1 MQSFLT
7 SHTLRVSVPSD
18 LETLRTI
25 AEISARASGAKK
37 VILFGSVARG
47 EAHADSDLDLLLVM
61 ADNEFGK
68 TLFEQIEAARK
79 ASEALFDAGYRMP
92 MDLLPMRF
100 SDYLTGRSIIARVA
114 QREGIVLFESRDAGT
129 EVIHG

>member
-1 MQSFLT
+1 MPT
-7 SHTLRVSVPSD
+7 D

-25 AEISARASGAKK
+25 AEISARASGAQK

-61 ADNEFGK
+61 ADHEFGK
-68 TLFEQIEAARK
+68 TLFEQIEATRK

-100 SDYLTGRSIIARVA
+100 SDHLTGRSIIARVA

-129 EVIHG
+129 EVVHG

>member
-1 MQSFLT
+1 MAKLSSSL
-7 SHTLRVSVPSD
+7 SSRVSIPKD

-68 TLFEQIEAARK
+68 TLFEQIEATRK

-100 SDYLTGRSIIARVA
+100 GDYLTGRSIIARVA

-129 EVIHG
+129 EVVHG

>member
-1 MQSFLT
+1 MTPIVITNNPQISIST
-7 SHTLRVSVPSD
+7 D

-61 ADNEFGK
+61 ADHEFGK
-68 TLFEQIEAARK
+68 TLFEQIEATRK

-100 SDYLTGRSIIARVA
+100 SDHLTGRSIIARVA
-114 QREGIVLFESRDAGT
+114 QCEGIVLFESRDAGT
-129 EVIHG
+129 EVVHG

>member
-1 MQSFLT
+1 M
-7 SHTLRVSVPSD
+7 
-18 LETLRTI
+18 LRTI

-47 EAHADSDLDLLLVM
+47 EAHAGSDLDLLLVM

-68 TLFEQIEAARK
+68 TLFEQIEATRK

-100 SDYLTGRSIIARVA
+100 RDYLTGRSIIARVA
-114 QREGIVLFESRDAGT
+114 QREGIVLFESRDAAT
-129 EVIHG
+129 EVVHG